1 MANRPYHE
9 QVDINNTVR
18 LRALVAELPS
28 FTKLFFR
35 GIEPNTSS
43 RTRIAYAYDLHVFF
57 DYLKNNHAAF
67 MSRDILTLPVECL
80 DDVRAVDLEA
90 YIEYLKYYSDGDGP
104 ERTNHSRGI
113 MRKISALKTLYN
125 YFFRKEM
132 IKTNPAALIALP
144 RTPQKEIIRL
154 DIDEVASL
162 LDQVE
167 SGEKLTAKQQQF
179 HEKTKVRDLAMLT
192 LLLGTGIRVS
202 ECVGLDIKDVDFHNS
217 GVHVHRKGGKE
228 AIVFFSD
235 EVADALELYYNERK
249 LLTALPGHEE
259 AFFLSLQM
267 KRINVRTVENLVKK
281 YARTVTTLKNITPH
295 KLRSTYGTNLYH
307 ETNDIYLV
315 ADVLGHSDINTTKR
329 HYAANTEERLRA
341 SRNAVRL
348 RENYERPAAPAEE
361 AAEEKG
367 DPSADMP
374 SGQASQKNTE

>member
-9 QVDINNTVR
+9 QVDINNTLK
-18 LRALVAELPS
+18 LRDLISTLPS
-28 FTKLFFR
+28 FTALFFR

-43 RTRIAYAYDLHVFF
+43 RTRIAYAYDIHVFF
-57 DYLKNNHAAF
+57 EYLKENHPFFKEKEITA
-67 MSRDILTLPVECL
+67 LPVESL
-80 DDVRAVDLEA
+80 DQIKALDLEA
-90 YIEYLKYYSDGDGP
+90 YIEYLKYYSGQQGT
-104 ERTNHSRGI
+104 ERSNHSRGI

-125 YFFRKEM
+125 YLFRKEM
-132 IKTNPAALIALP
+132 IKTNPAALIVLP

-154 DIDEVASL
+154 DVDEVANL
-162 LDQVE
+162 LDEVE

-179 HEKTKVRDLAMLT
+179 HEKTKIRDLAMLT

-249 LLTALPGHEE
+249 LMKPLPGHEE
-259 AFFLSLQM
+259 AFFLSLQN
-267 KRINVRTVENLVKK
+267 KRISVRAVENLVKK

-329 HYAANTEERLRA
+329 HYAASTEYRLRA
-341 SRNAVRL
+341 TRNAVKL
-348 RENYERPAAPAEE
+348 RETPIDNRESPDTDQAE
-361 AAEEKG
+361 ANPPEES
-367 DPSADMP
+367 D
-374 SGQASQKNTE
+374 

>member
-9 QVDINNTVR
+9 QVDINNTIK
-18 LRALVAELPS
+18 LRSLISELPS
-28 FTKLFFR
+28 FSALFFR

-57 DYLKNNHAAF
+57 EYLKENHPSF
-67 MSRDILTLPVECL
+67 MAREIRDLPVECL
-80 DDVRAVDLEA
+80 DQIKAVDLEA
-90 YIEYLKYYSDGDGP
+90 YIEYLKYYSDGEGT
-104 ERTNHSRGI
+104 ERMNHNRGI

-154 DIDEVASL
+154 DIDEVAIL

-179 HEKTKVRDLAMLT
+179 HEKTKIRDLAMLT

-249 LLTALPGHEE
+249 LMEPLPGHED

-267 KRINVRTVENLVKK
+267 KRINVRSVENLVKK
-281 YARTVTTLKNITPH
+281 YAKTVTTLKNITPH

-341 SRNAVRL
+341 SRNAVKL
-348 RENYERPAAPAEE
+348 RETFTAEE
-361 AAEEKG
+361 SDPTDSSAEE
-367 DPSADMP
+367 
-374 SGQASQKNTE
+374 

>member
-1 MANRPYHE
+1 MANKPYHE
-9 QVDINNTVR
+9 QVDINNTLK
-18 LRALVAELPS
+18 LRELIASLPS
-28 FTKLFFR
+28 FTSLFFR

-57 DYLKNNHAAF
+57 DYLKDNHAYF
-67 MSRDILTLPVECL
+67 TGKEITSLPVECL
-80 DDVRAVDLEA
+80 DQIRSIDLEA
-90 YIEYLKYYSDGDGP
+90 YIEYLKYYTSGDEGT
-104 ERTNHSRGI
+104 ERTNHNRGI

-132 IKTNPAALIALP
+132 IKTNPAALIVLP
-144 RTPQKEIIRL
+144 KTPQKEIIRL
-154 DIDEVASL
+154 DVDEVADL
-162 LDQVE
+162 LDEVE

-179 HEKTKVRDLAMLT
+179 HEKTKIRDLAMLT

-235 EVADALELYYNERK
+235 EVADTLELYYNERK
-249 LLTALPGHEE
+249 LLTPLSGHEE

-267 KRINVRTVENLVKK
+267 RRISVRSVENLVKK

-315 ADVLGHSDINTTKR
+315 ADVLGHSDVNTTKR
-329 HYAANTEERLRA
+329 HYAASTEYRLRQ

-348 RENYERPAAPAEE
+348 RENRP
-361 AAEEKG
+361 
-367 DPSADMP
+367 SQDM
-374 SGQASQKNTE
+374 QDE